1 MYSQSGAGN
10 YDVTFPDDSGEKSEL
25 PSLVGVCTDSGVHLK
40 LKEKQSAGSGSND
53 RNIEISSESSGT
65 GNLSTRNENSGDSIL
80 SDISGLDF

>member
-1 MYSQSGAGN
+1 MYNQRGAGN
-10 YDVTFPDDSGEKSEL
+10 YDITFPDDSSEKSEL

-40 LKEKQSAGSGSND
+40 PKAKQSAGSGSND

-65 GNLSTRNENSGDSIL
+65 GNLSTRNENSRDSIL